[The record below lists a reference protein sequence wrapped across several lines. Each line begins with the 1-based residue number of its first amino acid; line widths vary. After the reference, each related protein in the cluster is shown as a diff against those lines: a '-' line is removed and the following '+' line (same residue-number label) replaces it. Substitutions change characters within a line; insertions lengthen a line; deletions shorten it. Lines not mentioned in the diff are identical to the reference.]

1 MLLMTLLMT
10 MVMMQLMTMIMMT
23 MRKML
28 LMMAT
33 MLKTMM
39 MMTNYLRMVPPM
51 ISVVSRVLAEPTKN
65 DPAVLRRNHPHHDY
79 CDQIIIVIFFS

>member
-23 MRKML
+23 MRTML
-28 LMMAT
+28 LMMMMM

-65 DPAVLRRNHPHHDY
+65 DPAVLGR
-79 CDQIIIVIFFS
+79 IKSSSS

>member
-1 MLLMTLLMT
+1 MT

-23 MRKML
+23 MRTML
-28 LMMAT
+28 LMMMMM